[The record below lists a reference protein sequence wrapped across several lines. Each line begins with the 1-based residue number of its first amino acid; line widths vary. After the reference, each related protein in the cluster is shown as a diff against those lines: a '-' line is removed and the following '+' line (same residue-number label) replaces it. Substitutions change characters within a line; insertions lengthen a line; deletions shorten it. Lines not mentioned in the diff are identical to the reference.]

1 MAEKWFNMSVE
12 DTIKNLRADVENG
25 LSSNEVKSRQEKY
38 GLNEL
43 QAKKKKSIFVKF
55 LEQFKDFM
63 IIILII
69 SAIISGVVG
78 VMEGEGI
85 TDTIIILVVVVVNA
99 IIGVAQENKAEKSLE
114 ALQKLS
120 SHVAKV
126 MRDGKLIVVPSKE
139 LVPGDIIILET
150 GDYIPADLRIIE
162 AVNLKSNDNI
172 SCINVKDEND
182 IVSSQLVI
190 DSFPDIKDKMTFS
203 EVGVDLFAKITSDIN
218 KKNVKDA
225 KEAEDV
231 FKEKTPY
238 VTYALI
244 AVNIIMF
251 ILMYI
256 FGNGSE
262 DTLTLLRFGALNKI
276 AVINFGY
283 HRLITSAFLHI
294 GVLHLIFNMYALYVL
309 GKDVETYYGK
319 VRFTVIYFVSALI
332 GSLFSLVF
340 ADEYVVS
347 AGASGAIFG
356 LMGSLLYF
364 GYHYRVMLNN
374 AISRQILPVI
384 GLNLLIGFLHKSGEE
399 WRKYNKK

>member
-1 MAEKWFNMSVE
+1 MNTEINFKDKDVLVMKLLHYFITEQGYNP
-12 DTIKNLRADVENG
+12 IILRG
-25 LSSNEVKSRQEKY
+25 ISNEIWLENMDAPYKIVRINTGYIHNDEQMDFDMFKTKRIMSKIK
-38 GLNEL
+38 LKTFSFSMNTL
-43 QAKKKKSIFVKF
+43 SLF
-55 LEQFKDFM
+55 L
-63 IIILII
+63 
-69 SAIISGVVG
+69 
-78 VMEGEGI
+78 
-85 TDTIIILVVVVVNA
+85 
-99 IIGVAQENKAEKSLE
+99 
-114 ALQKLS
+114 
-120 SHVAKV
+120 
-126 MRDGKLIVVPSKE
+126 
-139 LVPGDIIILET
+139 
-150 GDYIPADLRIIE
+150 DLGE

-384 GLNLLIGFLHKSGEE
+384 GLNLLIGFLTPGINNFAHIGGLIGGVIASVAVGVKYKSTRFEKVNGIIVLILFILFLCYMSFF
-399 WRKYNKK
+399 R